1 MNRKLVAGSV
11 AVVVGLVLVWFFWL
25 RDRGDTK
32 PPAKAGS
39 ARSSEITPAAPP
51 ADKPQDAPAPRG
63 MAPKWA
69 LDLDREG
76 PLTLEGQ
83 VIGPDGK
90 GVPKAEVWLGSVPPR
105 TAVAEDDGTF
115 SFDKLVGRTYELA
128 AKSGELIGGPIQYKL
143 TDKSDPAVIRV
154 VEAAAIQVTVVDEAK
169 QPLAG
174 VEVKSGFSIE
184 TTATTD
190 AKGEA
195 MLKPVS
201 PGYAIVEA
209 NADGFARS
217 TAFATVGSAG
227 ATARVTITMH
237 KGYAISGRVIDETGK
252 ALDKVRVTVAGPRGF
267 DWATMQA
274 AAPKDPS
281 AAITNDK
288 GEFKIAAVA
297 AGSHVLHAT
306 DGEHA
311 PARSRTI
318 TVEDRAVS
326 GVEITMK
333 AGGVFAGTVV
343 DAAGGPVPFASVR
356 LAGAGEQMM
365 MTAARQATTDEKG
378 AFELRGVA
386 RTKLQARADSETAA
400 SKVLDVDLTEKLELR
415 DVKLVLDV
423 TGTIAGVV
431 VDSAGAPIAEVQV
444 NAFPD
449 ILSGASTDG
458 IALAGMSSAT
468 TDGAGAFKIT
478 GLPDGSYRL
487 WAARASGSMGGWGNQ
502 NTAAKVGDKNVRIT
516 LASPGGIKGTIAVDS
531 VGAPKLAMV
540 SVGWQ
545 APTPAQ
551 DGKFE
556 LKELDPGTYD
566 LTIRGADFATMVK
579 RDVKVESGKTVDLG
593 TITVYRGRKIT
604 GRVVDKRGK
613 GVGGAQVKVGEM
625 LFFSDDQKPNTEEDD
640 PAEQLGGMRST
651 VTDEDGR
658 FSIIGIAAKATS
670 VAADHPTAGR
680 SASVAVP
687 EGATDPAPV
696 TLALRGFGSITG
708 KVVQKGKPLS
718 GVSVTHTQKG
728 AGAQISAVQTDDD
741 GVFTMKK
748 VPEGSVTLQAMQQKM
763 MAMKSTTVTV
773 QVTSGNETKVTID
786 VPVGQVTLTVTP
798 KPAAGAKVDAAQL
811 FLFSGAQVAANGK
824 QLMDA
829 FLAGGAQGMELWFGP
844 GKPPVAFRELV
855 PGSYSVC
862 ALPITGDM
870 NDQQLMQRI
879 NENAAI
885 LKVYCKQVKVTP
897 APVEQTFSVEL
908 PSMDP
913 LPAPAN

>member
-1 MNRKLVAGSV
+1 MLSWPDLR
-11 AVVVGLVLVWFFWL
+11 VLNSDQMSWFL
-25 RDRGDTK
+25 RPSRIH
-32 PPAKAGS
+32 
-39 ARSSEITPAAPP
+39 EEPAAELQSLCPLP
-51 ADKPQDAPAPRG
+51 AMWRPRYRRRNRG
-63 MAPKWA
+63 EARVGGGVEA
-69 LDLDREG
+69 HSGEEVLAHRGLREG
-76 PLTLEGQ
+76 
-83 VIGPDGK
+83 
-90 GVPKAEVWLGSVPPR
+90 
-105 TAVAEDDGTF
+105 
-115 SFDKLVGRTYELA
+115 
-128 AKSGELIGGPIQYKL
+128 
-143 TDKSDPAVIRV
+143 
-154 VEAAAIQVTVVDEAK
+154 
-169 QPLAG
+169 
-174 VEVKSGFSIE
+174 
-184 TTATTD
+184 
-190 AKGEA
+190 
-195 MLKPVS
+195 
-201 PGYAIVEA
+201 
-209 NADGFARS
+209 
-217 TAFATVGSAG
+217 
-227 ATARVTITMH
+227 
-237 KGYAISGRVIDETGK
+237 
-252 ALDKVRVTVAGPRGF
+252 
-267 DWATMQA
+267 
-274 AAPKDPS
+274 
-281 AAITNDK
+281 
-288 GEFKIAAVA
+288 
-297 AGSHVLHAT
+297 
-306 DGEHA
+306 
-311 PARSRTI
+311 
-318 TVEDRAVS
+318 
-326 GVEITMK
+326 
-333 AGGVFAGTVV
+333 
-343 DAAGGPVPFASVR
+343 
-356 LAGAGEQMM
+356 
-365 MTAARQATTDEKG
+365 
-378 AFELRGVA
+378 
-386 RTKLQARADSETAA
+386 
-400 SKVLDVDLTEKLELR
+400 
-415 DVKLVLDV
+415 
-423 TGTIAGVV
+423 
-431 VDSAGAPIAEVQV
+431 
-444 NAFPD
+444 
-449 ILSGASTDG
+449 
-458 IALAGMSSAT
+458 
-468 TDGAGAFKIT
+468 
-478 GLPDGSYRL
+478 
-487 WAARASGSMGGWGNQ
+487 
-502 NTAAKVGDKNVRIT
+502 
-516 LASPGGIKGTIAVDS
+516 
-531 VGAPKLAMV
+531 
-540 SVGWQ
+540 
-545 APTPAQ
+545 PTPAQ

-913 LPAPAN
+913 LPAPANDAPRNSPPARRTPQTPRSRASSSSTTRWAMSCGTSRAGPPTTL